1 LQFRFPVDA
10 TAEAAMRAPDFHH
23 AVRAS
28 RRSETM
34 TTGQDYKTNARRLR
48 DALAADGI
56 AISHAKALEL
66 VARQQGVRDWNTLA
80 ARPNDTRA
88 EQAAGGVPFAVGE
101 TVSGTFNGNPA
112 KGRVIGLEE
121 TIKPDLWRVTVAFN
135 PPVDVSTSKLFS
147 SERRR
152 IQMVVGTDGR
162 SRRLTGTETGVMAL
176 NRA

>member
-1 LQFRFPVDA
+1 
-10 TAEAAMRAPDFHH
+10 
-23 AVRAS
+23 
-28 RRSETM
+28 M
-34 TTGQDYKTNARRLR
+34 TTGQTNDYKNNARRLR
-48 DALAADGI
+48 DALAGEGI

-66 VARQQGVRDWNTLA
+66 VARQEGVRDWNTLA
-80 ARPNDTRA
+80 ARPNGTKTDEPA
-88 EQAAGGVPFAVGE
+88 NIVPFAVGE

-152 IQMVVGTDGR
+152 IQMVVGADGR

-176 NRA
+176 SSA